1 MKTTVRALALAAPVV
16 GMALF
21 AAPASAS
28 GGDYYGDSEVVA
40 HLAPIPGN
48 GVDGSGKAV
57 VEFED
62 GGQIDKFELSAWGLL
77 ADAPHAAHIH
87 FGEEARNECPGL
99 EDDTNGDGRLNTTEG
114 APAYG
119 PIVVSLTTEGDTTP
133 ASALAIDRFDTAT
146 DGTID
151 YEREELIATSDEV
164 AQAIADGKGVV
175 VVHGVDY
182 DGDGVYG
189 GDVASDLDPSLPT
202 EATDPALC
210 GVLEEPQADEDE
222 DGKHEEHGDH

>member
-1 MKTTVRALALAAPVV
+1 MKKTVRALALAAPMV

-21 AAPASAS
+21 AAPASA
-28 GGDYYGDSEVVA
+28 GGDDYYGDSEVVA

-62 GGQIDKFELSAWGLL
+62 GGQIDRFELSAWGLL

-87 FGEEARNECPGL
+87 FGEQARQECPGL

-133 ASALAIDRFDTAT
+133 ASALAIDRFDAAD

-182 DGDGVYG
+182 NGDGVYS
-189 GDVASDLDPSLPT
+189 GDVPSDLDPSLPT

-210 GVLEEPQADEDE
+210 GVLEEQYE
-222 DGKHEEHGDH
+222 DGHEHSHDEG